1 MRFFDGFRRKMI
13 DKCIAFGKIKMAAI
27 VHFHAIIYIYC
38 RKSKRG
44 GTPMFGFRP
53 DGRRVKGI
61 DPTVRIT
68 PYVMPMRCDAQVF
81 LQHKADFELMSRY
94 IARKSAEGEKITYMQ
109 IIIAAFV
116 RTVSQH
122 PEINRFIMNK
132 QFFSRNNCSVSFT
145 MLKDPTRHDSEET
158 AVKIKFDLTDTLFD
172 VRDRM
177 IKQIEKNR
185 VPESKNFLDK
195 LLGFLFAVPGLPTAI
210 IMLVR
215 LLDRY
220 GLCPGAL
227 LDELPFHTSM
237 YITNNASIG
246 LHHVNH
252 HIYNFGST
260 SLFFGMGTQERIA
273 VVDGGQTRMKRF
285 LPIGIT
291 ADERVCSGA
300 HYAEFFLTMKHL
312 LDHPEE
318 LETAPESVKFDPKCE
333 YHVPKVKKA
342 EEAAKQEKSA

>member
-1 MRFFDGFRRKMI
+1 
-13 DKCIAFGKIKMAAI
+13 
-27 VHFHAIIYIYC
+27 
-38 RKSKRG
+38 
-44 GTPMFGFRP
+44 MFGFRP
-53 DGRRVKGI
+53 DGRRVKDI
-61 DPTVRIT
+61 DPIVRIT
-68 PYVMPMRCDAQVF
+68 PYLMPMRCDAQVF
-81 LQHKADFELMSRY
+81 LQHKADYELMARY
-94 IARKSAEGEKITYMQ
+94 IAKKGAEGEKITFMQ

-122 PEINRFIMNK
+122 PEINRYIMNK
-132 QFFSRNNCSVSFT
+132 QFFSRNNCTVSFT
-145 MLKDPTRHDSEET
+145 MLKDMTNPDAGET
-158 AVKIKFDLTDTLFD
+158 AVKIKFDLTDTIFD

-177 IKQIEKNR
+177 MKVIESSRGVENQ
-185 VPESKNFLDK
+185 NFVDK
-195 LLGFLFAVPGLPTAI
+195 LVRILFAIPGLPTAI
-210 IMLVR
+210 VALVR

-260 SLFFGMGTQERIA
+260 SLFFGMGTLERIA
-273 VVDGGQTRMKRF
+273 VVEKGVTRMKRF

-300 HYAEFFLTMKHL
+300 HYSQFFGTMNYL
-312 LDHPEE
+312 LNHPEE
-318 LETAPESVKFDPKCE
+318 LEVPPESVRFDPKCE
-333 YHVPKVKKA
+333 YHVAKPEKK
-342 EEAAKQEKSA
+342 EEENASQISA

>member
-1 MRFFDGFRRKMI
+1 
-13 DKCIAFGKIKMAAI
+13 
-27 VHFHAIIYIYC
+27 
-38 RKSKRG
+38 
-44 GTPMFGFRP
+44 MFGFRP

-81 LQHKADFELMSRY
+81 LQHKADFELMARY
-94 IARKSAEGEKITYMQ
+94 IARKGAEGEQITFMQ

-132 QFFSRNNCSVSFT
+132 QFFSRKNCTVSFT
-145 MLKDPTRHDSEET
+145 MLKEQTNPDAGET
-158 AVKIKFDLTDTLFD
+158 AVKIHFDLTDTIFD

-177 IKQIEKNR
+177 NEVINASRGVEN
-185 VPESKNFLDK
+185 KNFIDK
-195 LLGFLFAVPGLPTAI
+195 LLAFLFAVPGLPTAI

-215 LLDRY
+215 ALDRY

-273 VVDGGQTRMKRF
+273 VQEKGEIRMKRY

-300 HYAEFFLTMKHL
+300 HYAQFFIMMKDL
-312 LDHPEE
+312 MNHPEKLE
-318 LETAPESVKFDPKCE
+318 LPPESVKFENGCE

-342 EEAAKQEKSA
+342 EEAAKEEKTA